1 MSQGQDVKIDRDV
14 DSLRDTAA
22 EMARR
27 AEAILDKSLRAL
39 WERDAELAREV
50 RTDDLDIDRLD
61 LAIDDAVL
69 RILALDA
76 PVAIDLRMV
85 VAIKSAATDLE
96 RIGDL
101 ARNIASCAKR
111 LARRT
116 ELPLPPGLHT
126 LADDSRIAL
135 RASIEALGDLDSN
148 KARQV
153 LASDDRI
160 DEQEER
166 LIKEAVDRLSD
177 DPQTTRQEIDV
188 IFVAQHLERVG
199 DHATN
204 IAEEVILAA
213 EAENLKHAGKL
224 GTR

>member
-101 ARNIASCAKR
+101 ARNIAKAEKEYASQQAALEALRQKRTKGVTPELSKRFLKLLAK
-111 LARRT
+111 
-116 ELPLPPGLHT
+116 
-126 LADDSRIAL
+126 ADD
-135 RASIEALGDLDSN
+135 
-148 KARQV
+148 
-153 LASDDRI
+153 
-160 DEQEER
+160 
-166 LIKEAVDRLSD
+166 
-177 DPQTTRQEIDV
+177 
-188 IFVAQHLERVG
+188 
-199 DHATN
+199 
-204 IAEEVILAA
+204 
-213 EAENLKHAGKL
+213 
-224 GTR
+224 